1 MPSPVP
7 PTAITRRAALLAA
20 VAVVAG
26 CTETVRS
33 KPATTGNQQ
42 PQTDGQ
48 GAVAPVP
55 KVPSVSARVD
65 SVAMIGDSITALSQ
79 KALEKVFSSQ
89 GISEAKIDAQVSRR
103 IRVGNGTGEP
113 LNGEKVLANLLAV
126 GIDPDVWVVALGT
139 NDVSSYDAAE
149 LGELIDEMLTRLP
162 EGVPAVWIDVFL
174 PDRLDATD
182 RFNTVLRE
190 RAASRP
196 KTSVASWSAV
206 ASKDPKSLMSGD
218 RIHPSDAGE
227 VAFASLVGTAV
238 AAAATSS

>member
-1 MPSPVP
+1 MPS
-7 PTAITRRAALLAA
+7 AAFTRRAALLAA

-33 KPATTGNQQ
+33 KPATGAQQ
-42 PQTDGQ
+42 PQADGER
-48 GAVAPVP
+48 AAAPTP
-55 KVPSVSARVD
+55 EVPSVPVKVD

-89 GISEAKIDAQVSRR
+89 GIYEAKIDAQVSRR

-113 LNGEKVLANLLAV
+113 LNGEKVLVNLLAV

-139 NDVSSYDAAE
+139 NDVNSYDAAE
-149 LGELIDEMLTRLP
+149 LGDLIDEMLTKLP
-162 EGVPAVWIDVFL
+162 DGVPAVWIDVFL

-182 RFNTVLRE
+182 RFNTVLLD
-190 RAASRP
+190 RAATRP

-206 ASKDPKSLMSGD
+206 ASKDPKTLMSGD
-218 RIHPSDAGE
+218 RIHPNDAGE
-227 VAFASLVGTAV
+227 VAFATLVGTAV
-238 AAAATSS
+238 AAAAARR